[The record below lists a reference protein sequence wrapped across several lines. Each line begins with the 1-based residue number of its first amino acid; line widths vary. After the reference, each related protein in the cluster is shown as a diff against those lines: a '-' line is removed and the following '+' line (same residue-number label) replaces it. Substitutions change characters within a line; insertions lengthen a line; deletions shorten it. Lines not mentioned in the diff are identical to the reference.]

1 MNLSPSLNEIISQQA
16 VVFADQ
22 IKQAAA
28 FAADDDDDELK
39 VIQDALKDT
48 AKPNRKKREGE
59 SR

>member
-28 FAADDDDDELK
+28 FAADDDEMK

-48 AKPNRKKREGE
+48 AKPNRKKQEGE